1 MNIKVEAKNVGRV
14 FKIRHRQE
22 VVALQDFN
30 LTVRN
35 NEFVSIIG
43 PSGCGKSS
51 FLQMVA
57 GLDFPDSGEILV
69 DGALVN
75 SPGADRGMVFQG
87 YTLFPWLTVEDNVR
101 FGLRK
106 IPPAW

>member
-1 MNIKVEAKNVGRV
+1 VSIKVEARNVGRV
-14 FKIRHRQE
+14 FKMRHGQE
-22 VVALQDFN
+22 VIALQEFN
-30 LTVRN
+30 LTVRE
-35 NEFVSIIG
+35 NEFVSIIA

-51 FLQMVA
+51 FFQMVA

-101 FGLRK
+101 FGLK
-106 IPPAW
+106 